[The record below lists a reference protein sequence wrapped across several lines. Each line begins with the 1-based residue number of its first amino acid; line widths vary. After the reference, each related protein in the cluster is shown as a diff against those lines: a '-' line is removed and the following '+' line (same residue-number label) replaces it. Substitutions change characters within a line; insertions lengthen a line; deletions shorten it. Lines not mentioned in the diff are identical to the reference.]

1 MKLRAV
7 LGAAITVGACGT
19 NGPTTVEL
27 APIPSTPETLTV
39 DVGGGILDF
48 EELADGQ
55 EIDLTYGAQGG
66 FHIWT
71 SVRVRDVTV
80 NEAQINLLSRYEDG
94 TPAGPASRV
103 ATPLGEAPGGNRIV
117 FGLRNFI
124 GDAAGARGKRI
135 ILRVEVV
142 AKDQRHGAGE
152 KVVTA
157 R

>member
-1 MKLRAV
+1 MKLRAIFA
-7 LGAAITVGACGT
+7 AAIVVAACGT
-19 NGPTTVEL
+19 NGATSAEL
-27 APIPSTPETLTV
+27 APIPNTPETLTV

-55 EIDLTYGAQGG
+55 EVDLTYGAQGG

-71 SVRVRDVTV
+71 SVRVHDVTV
-80 NEAQINLLSRYEDG
+80 SEAQINLLSRYEDG

-103 ATPLGEAPGGNRIV
+103 ATPLGEAPGGSRIV

-124 GDAAGARGKRI
+124 ADAAGARGKRI
-135 ILRVEVV
+135 ILRAEVV